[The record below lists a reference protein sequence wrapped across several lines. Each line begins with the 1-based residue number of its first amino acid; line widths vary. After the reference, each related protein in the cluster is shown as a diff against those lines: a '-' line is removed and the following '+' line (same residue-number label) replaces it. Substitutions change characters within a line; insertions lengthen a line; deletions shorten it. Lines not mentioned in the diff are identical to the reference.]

1 MRCIEIGRF
10 ALASSSPQMINRNM
24 RCIEMSSL
32 ALGVF
37 LIPGLIET

>member
-24 RCIEMSSL
+24 RCIEMTKTGMFAML
-32 ALGVF
+32 
-37 LIPGLIET
+37 